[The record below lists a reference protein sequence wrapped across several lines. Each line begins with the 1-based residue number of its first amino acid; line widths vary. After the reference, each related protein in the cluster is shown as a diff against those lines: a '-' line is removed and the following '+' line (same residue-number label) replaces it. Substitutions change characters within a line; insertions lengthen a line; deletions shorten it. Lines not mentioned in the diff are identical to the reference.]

1 MLVILAGLYAIIFK
15 KITLTKNLSLVG
27 KKARVYGIFLIL
39 LFIPYRII
47 TAIIMSLIVPAS
59 VLTNVYVKHSL
70 GLILSLIFIFLLVI
84 PFKEKLPKGG
94 ELAP

>member
-15 KITLTKNLSLVG
+15 KLSLTRNLSLVE
-27 KKARVYGIFLIL
+27 KKARIYGISLIL

-47 TAIIMSLIVPAS
+47 TSIIISFIVPAA
-59 VLTNVYVKHSL
+59 VLTNVYVKHGL

-84 PFKEKLPKGG
+84 PFKEKLPKDG